1 MKSVESLVGGIFL
14 IIFCITLLIFAY
26 AFSTNRVLDFVDS
39 GLLYVSL
46 FGAFF
51 MLGSFGGHYFYYKK
65 ITFVSATAFISCVF
79 LTIIHI
85 LLILKNQALIFM
97 MQTTGFNSLDIMSWA
112 AVLMVIFQAGRILFE
127 NALEF

>member
-26 AFSTNRVLDFVDS
+26 AFSTDRVLDFVDS

-51 MLGSFGGHYFYYKK
+51 IFGSFGGYYSYYKK
-65 ITFVSATAFISCVF
+65 ITFVLTTAFISCIF
-79 LTIIHI
+79 LVVIHV
-85 LLILKNQALIFM
+85 LLILENQSLIFM
-97 MQTTGFNSLDIMSWA
+97 MQTTGFNSMDILVWA
-112 AVLMVIFQAGRILFE
+112 AVLMAIFQSARILFE
-127 NALEF
+127 EALDF